1 MNKKDFKDF
10 NTEVMLQI
18 LAKLNLLTQQ
28 LDNEEKLKELN
39 EELIPK
45 FEKLY
50 LAVREYD
57 IRNKSDDEIE
67 KFANIILEVAE
78 KNNLSKEHIKECVR
92 KREELKGKSGAEV
105 TKRMFEFAIKEL
117 KKKKGKLQDILK
129 ELLKAEEKEEKDL
142 KECIQYIDEMR
153 VTANIIDIREQKR
166 EIKANLKETD
176 EEIDTLKKDIE
187 NSWKYLIY
195 GTIPKEELEN
205 IVGYKKEK

>member
-92 KREELKGKSGAEV
+92 KREELKGKSGAETERSV
-105 TKRMFEFAIKEL
+105 DRKSTRL
-117 KKKKGKLQDILK
+117 
-129 ELLKAEEKEEKDL
+129 
-142 KECIQYIDEMR
+142 
-153 VTANIIDIREQKR
+153 
-166 EIKANLKETD
+166 
-176 EEIDTLKKDIE
+176 
-187 NSWKYLIY
+187 NSSH
-195 GTIPKEELEN
+195 
-205 IVGYKKEK
+205 